1 MDTLTPEE
9 RSRLMAKVRS
19 KDTLPEM
26 QVRRALWAMG
36 FRYRLHAKELPGS
49 PDLWFARAQV
59 AVFVQGCFWHGHGQ
73 CPLYRLP
80 KTRPEEWLA
89 KAERNRERDERNKL
103 RLMAEG
109 YSVAV
114 VWECALRL
122 DGEACVAKL
131 ADFLRKE
138 LPPGS
143 FLEIGARGK
152 LIQETFEPGRW
163 D

>member
-1 MDTLTPEE
+1 
-9 RSRLMAKVRS
+9 
-19 KDTLPEM
+19 
-26 QVRRALWAMG
+26 
-36 FRYRLHAKELPGS
+36 
-49 PDLWFARAQV
+49 
-59 AVFVQGCFWHGHGQ
+59 
-73 CPLYRLP
+73 
-80 KTRPEEWLA
+80 
-89 KAERNRERDERNKL
+89 
-103 RLMAEG
+103 MAEG